1 MKQIL
6 EAFDSTAELT
16 ARKLTASLQRSAM
29 DSGWDPEVA
38 SNLSVNFSGDKF
50 DVSVPPQY
58 DEAAWRF
65 EYGDG
70 NRRPTGVIRKL
81 KFGNAE
87 SSTFLDMLGKA
98 NKK

>member
-6 EAFDSTAELT
+6 DAFDSTAELT
-16 ARKLTASLQRSAM
+16 ARKLTANLQRSAV
-29 DSGWDPEVA
+29 DSGWDANVA
-38 SNLSVNFSGDKF
+38 SSLSVDYSGEKF
-50 DVSVPPQY
+50 DVSVPAEY
-58 DEAAWRF
+58 DEAAWKF

-87 SSTFLDMLGKA
+87 SSTFLDMLGKVS
-98 NKK
+98 KK

>member
-6 EAFDSTAELT
+6 DAFDSTAELT
-16 ARKLTASLQRSAM
+16 ARKLTANLQRSAL
-29 DSGWDPEVA
+29 DSGWDQEVA

-50 DVSVPPQY
+50 DVNIPPQY
-58 DEAAWRF
+58 DEAAWRL

-98 NKK
+98 GKK

>member
-6 EAFDSTAELT
+6 DAFDSTAELT
-16 ARKLTASLQRSAM
+16 ARKLTANLQRSAM
-29 DSGWDPEVA
+29 DSGWDPQVA
-38 SNLSVNFSGDKF
+38 SNLSVSYSGDKF
-50 DVSVPPQY
+50 DVVVPPEY

-70 NRRPTGVIRKL
+70 NRRPTAVIRKL

-98 NKK
+98 AK